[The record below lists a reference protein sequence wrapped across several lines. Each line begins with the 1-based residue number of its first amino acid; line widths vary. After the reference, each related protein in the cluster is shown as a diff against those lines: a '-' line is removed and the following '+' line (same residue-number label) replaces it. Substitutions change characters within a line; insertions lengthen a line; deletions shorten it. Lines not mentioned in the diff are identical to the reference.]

1 MQSQNIISFL
11 ELFLSIIIS
20 IDSGKKKMTASDMNI
35 TEKIRII
42 TNWHNN
48 KYSRWR
54 FCENVHFTNTF
65 LIDLLNIN
73 PQRNK
78 YGKYR

>member
-48 KYSRWR
+48 KYSR
-54 FCENVHFTNTF
+54 
-65 LIDLLNIN
+65 
-73 PQRNK
+73 
-78 YGKYR
+78 